1 LAWFRLKYNMTL
13 ITRDKRN
20 NIIEH
25 FKNKC
30 ENSKLSTKSLGI
42 IMRSFHMSTPVFFIL
57 IASLAPKK
65 IVWIVLFLLL
75 IILFMFF
82 IFDGCILSMIENKVC
97 NDDFTIADPFLEV
110 LDWEK
115 NTKNRFNV
123 TLLVGSTY
131 YITIAIIYY
140 IRFL

>member
-1 LAWFRLKYNMTL
+1 MTL
-13 ITRDKRN
+13 ISKEKRN
-20 NIIEH
+20 KIVEH
-25 FKNKC
+25 FKNNW
-30 ENSKLSTKSLGI
+30 ENGKLSKKSLGI
-42 IMRSFHMSTPVFFIL
+42 MMRSFHMSTPVCFFL
-57 IASLAPKK
+57 ITLIAPKK

-75 IILFMFF
+75 VILFMFF

-110 LDWEK
+110 LEWEK

-123 TLLVGSTY
+123 TLVVGLTY
-131 YITIAIIYY
+131 YITVGIIYY